1 MKLGGSEFNIINNI
15 YSGSAPKITGGS
27 ELFYFEYIKKNELK
41 QIEEPS
47 PPEYVLTGRADY
59 SQVKIY
65 ETCHGVNYTSISD
78 LEKLGKYN
86 FYHAPY
92 GAGYYHPP
100 VGEFPTIAED
110 IGENRVQPPDKKEYL
125 NFDLEDRL
133 KIFGLRIT
141 KNFNNFLSCKTY
153 PLLAFHEGVSDC
165 PIEKKPSI
173 KYKEL
178 LPVLSAGSFVGS
190 IGGNIYNHNPF
201 PSSYDRGVAI
211 YNSNYELIHH
221 LQRDKCYYKSDTPGL
236 TGPIGDDNTDPNV
249 PDDGSSS
256 AGEGGQPIPTTGK
269 PIPTFPRGG
278 NILSNNHA
286 FGRCNQGLSELDRQP
301 LSIGAVD
308 PHYDS
313 VLPQSPAPPI
323 QPGQLGQDTSNYDQS
338 VYWNFIF
345 KNNHETLPF
354 GNTHETEDGMY
365 VNQDFEREN
374 HWWEHRE
381 CPENIDYLNH
391 AYGNNLNACPSN
403 YLDIPYYA
411 SLGKFGYFGARFQST
426 WRALDM
432 DPAPDGDLDYPIG
445 TIPLG
450 QIRPPIPPVNTDAEY
465 ESQSQRVIDEGKQ
478 TEAFHSLLRNA
489 ALLKLYSFSMTDQ
502 TLFLNLN
509 YDLIIASNAYKTLVN
524 ALGSNWKR
532 RFDALKDS
540 ARYDPN
546 LNETDIKRGLTPDF
560 FDDPIKIFLENSF
573 DFSAQRELFVSQI
586 LNKYGYFKLDPQGNI
601 DNDWYAE
608 FNRKKREKIATD
620 YYMNIFKGKPVD
632 LFPMGEITFSFEEYK
647 DYANSDVI
655 KLGSLKSIGQAIP
668 SVKRSYFS
676 SSLTS
681 DLETQRL
688 KLKTPRPNN
697 PSSFGSY
704 SALMNDPNLGKPFG
718 VNVDGK
724 ILQFVEFKQRL
735 YVRDFYAGWVNPRE
749 VAENFNIPSAKILHL
764 INLPTNGP
772 PFINQGQVNQGPS
785 VWITL
790 APETNP
796 PHISVIEANEK
807 SPVRN
812 FLSSLANY
820 NQAEINKRYSC
831 FSPLI
836 LQQPRKETVKYSQ
849 APKFRVYALDY
860 HSIPEEKIREAR
872 HGAYPEIKFW
882 LNQLKLV
889 SKKGENLY
897 PLKYK
902 WFRVKKDNADKY
914 WKTKDESLLDPQNPS
929 GLWCCAEHDGPDC
942 TVIQPLKCE
951 GLDKKPIKKWDP
963 SENSEESCTKFMG
976 PTDDRSLNGIEYL
989 YFCRIFGRF
998 GWRDSEFAEIEIE
1011 KKATLT
1017 FAYINTMNPFFLKIK
1032 IAGVEHSLQ
1041 PKTAGLIP
1049 DKEVYFEQVKLSTW
1063 NDNNNCTKVQHIG
1076 PEAVRGI
1083 TRVWS
1088 PGTMADPRGKKLIN
1102 TRWRE
1107 FGELVDL
1114 EITDL
1119 SVLEALFSN
1128 RALPYC
1134 DRQNRRAGEGLLY
1147 NGVPIT
1153 LENFVHRTAI
1163 VPAVFSSASKF
1174 GVRAERLRNIQELYP
1189 TVSDQ
1194 DYAEIGSGLS
1204 RAFPFYNRGHG
1215 QFDENLG
1222 CIKKYSMDGVDA
1234 KSVID
1239 TLANGSFNEVEGPQ
1253 QDYLS
1258 HWPLSRQAT
1267 LDKIQN
1273 LSPSMAYN
1281 LGKDF
1286 GLKRVQTNPPGLG
1299 QVALRA
1305 TDRVPYVFNAHM
1317 GFLFETGRSSLRKNN
1332 SKTESV
1338 QLDMSRGVAL
1348 SDLTKKGNLT
1358 ISGPECGYIHPSMG
1372 RLVHFYVETFD
1383 TYYSLCEV
1391 GGIKPKKVK
1400 NQSHIAGGLRSGRPG
1415 LQYSFVGR
1423 PNDSRLKWTS
1433 MPGPYA
1439 FQWKVERHNRDRNG
1453 NGMPLCFWSY
1463 NFEERI
1469 ENFYD
1474 AAAVYGAV
1482 RKMKNIGRVLTK
1494 TIGDP
1499 YPYAERLLPISI
1511 RTFDIREIRA
1521 AAANPLTDARRE
1533 IGSPLRTLS
1542 NVLEA
1547 NGERKNLLA
1556 GIALRNVSIGPDDGR
1571 KLGCGAIRW
1580 KHEPDRQSLRPSQ
1593 EFVYWMEE
1601 IAIPASAD
1609 PMNCYGCD
1617 NIKNRNCFLPCISLK
1632 YPEGFSP
1639 RGGKSIGYKTN
1650 ADNNSTSSRFSSTI
1664 LNVKDLAPIND
1675 YFKPKLD
1682 GLSNNNIYPTQ
1693 LSPCLSNKRDTCN
1706 YLTPTI
1712 HIGIDTFPTVGKD
1725 KNGDSKIDFGGLLGS
1740 ADNYATIIEGLRNF

>member
-1 MKLGGSEFNIINNI
+1 MKLGGPKFNIINNI

-27 ELFYFEYIKKNELK
+27 ELFYFEYVNKNQLEL
-41 QIEEPS
+41 IEEPS
-47 PPEYVLTGRADY
+47 PPKYVLTGRADY
-59 SQVKIY
+59 SEVKIY

-110 IGENRVQPPDKKEYL
+110 INENHVKPSDKKEYL

-133 KIFGLRIT
+133 KIFGIRIT
-141 KNFNNFLSCKTY
+141 KNFGGFKSCDTY
-153 PLLAFHEGVSDC
+153 SLLAFHEGVADC
-165 PIEKKPSI
+165 PLIKKPPV

-211 YNSNYELIHH
+211 YTSNYEV
-221 LQRDKCYYKSDTPGL
+221 RPGEV
-236 TGPIGDDNTDPNV
+236 DPNKCFYRSDAPV
-249 PDDGSSS
+249 GLSGPPLGEFET
-256 AGEGGQPIPTTGK
+256 AGQGGDEPITTGK

-278 NILSNNHA
+278 NILSNNHT

-323 QPGQLGQDTSNYDQS
+323 QPGQKGQDTSNYDQS

-354 GNTHETEDGMY
+354 GNTHETENGMY
-365 VNQDFEREN
+365 VNRDFVREN

-432 DPAPDGDLDYPIG
+432 DPASDGDLDYP
-445 TIPLG
+445 TLKPLSDAH
-450 QIRPPIPPVNTDAEY
+450 PIPPVNTDAEY

-478 TEAFHSLLRNA
+478 TEAFDSLLKNA
-489 ALLKLYSFSMTDQ
+489 AALKANNSFSMTDQ

-524 ALGSNWKR
+524 ALGPIWKR

-540 ARYDPN
+540 AQYDPN
-546 LNETDIKRGLTPDF
+546 LNKISDIKRGSTPTF

-586 LNKYGYFKLDPQGNI
+586 LNKYGYFKLNAKGDI
-601 DNDWYAE
+601 DNLWYAG
-608 FNRKKREKIATD
+608 FNESKRKKIATD

-647 DYANSDVI
+647 DYANSHVI
-655 KLGSLKSIGQAIP
+655 KLGSLRSIGQAIP

-688 KLKTPRPNN
+688 KLKTPSPNN
-697 PSSFGSY
+697 PSSFGPY
-704 SALMNDPNLGKPFG
+704 SAFMNDPNLGKPFG

-724 ILQFVEFKQRL
+724 ILQFVEFTQQL
-735 YVRDFYAGWVNPRE
+735 YVRDFYAGWVNPRGNT
-749 VAENFNIPSAKILHL
+749 ENFNLPSAKMLRL

-772 PFINQGQVNQGPS
+772 PFINGGQVNQGPS

-796 PHISVIEANEK
+796 PHISVIEANAK

-820 NQAEINKRYSC
+820 NQAEINERYSC

-872 HGAYPEIKFW
+872 HKAYPEIRFW

-889 SKKGENLY
+889 SKKGKNLY

-1017 FAYINTMNPFFLKIK
+1017 FAYINTTVPVFLKIK
-1032 IAGVEHSLQ
+1032 IAGLDHYLQ
-1041 PKTAGLIP
+1041 PKTPGLIA

-1088 PGTMADPRGKKLIN
+1088 PGTMADPRGKKIIN

-1119 SVLEALFSN
+1119 RVLEALFSN

-1134 DRQNRRAGEGLLY
+1134 DRQDRRAGEGLLY

-1163 VPAVFSSASKF
+1163 VPAVFLSTSNTTF
-1174 GVRAERLRNIQELYP
+1174 GVRTEKLRNIQELYP
-1189 TVSDQ
+1189 TMSDQ
-1194 DYAEIGSGLS
+1194 DYAEV
-1204 RAFPFYNRGHG
+1204 RAGWTFPPYPRGHG
-1215 QFDENLG
+1215 QFEENLG
-1222 CIKKYSMDGVDA
+1222 CIKKYSMDGEGA
-1234 KSVID
+1234 ESVID
-1239 TLANGSFNEVEGPQ
+1239 TLVGTIVAES
-1253 QDYLS
+1253 
-1258 HWPLSRQAT
+1258 SREET
-1267 LDKIQN
+1267 LDKIQK
-1273 LSPSMAYN
+1273 LSPSMVYN

-1286 GLKRVQTNPPGLG
+1286 DQKRVTTNPPRGDLPVKG
-1299 QVALRA
+1299 
-1305 TDRVPYVFNAHM
+1305 VPYVFNAHM
-1317 GFLFETGRSSLRKNN
+1317 GFKFETGRSELRGKDKPNH
-1332 SKTESV
+1332 
-1338 QLDMSRGVAL
+1338 
-1348 SDLTKKGNLT
+1348 LTKKGNLT

-1372 RLVHFYVETFD
+1372 RLVHFYVETFS
-1383 TYYSLCEV
+1383 TYYLLCES

-1400 NQSHIAGGLRSGRPG
+1400 NQSHISGGLRSGRPG

-1499 YPYAERLLPISI
+1499 YPYGERVPPIDI

-1521 AAANPLTDARRE
+1521 AAFNPYG
-1533 IGSPLRTLS
+1533 IGEEEGGLPQGLRTLS
-1542 NVLEA
+1542 NLLNA
-1547 NGERKNLLA
+1547 NKKREDLLA
-1556 GIALRNVSIGPDDGR
+1556 GMFLRNVSIGPDDGR

-1580 KHEPDRQSLRPSQ
+1580 KHEPDIQRIRPSQ

-1601 IAIPASAD
+1601 IATPASAD

-1650 ADNNSTSSRFSSTI
+1650 ADSNSTSSRFSSTI
-1664 LNVKDLAPIND
+1664 LNVKDLAPIDD

-1712 HIGIDTFPTVGKD
+1712 HIGIDTFPTVGED
-1725 KNGDSKIDFGGLLGS
+1725 KIDFG
-1740 ADNYATIIEGLRNF
+1740 AKKDDRANNYGTIIKSLRNF